1 MTPTVAEV
9 RALREALQQCLIHIE
24 ADETTHG
31 RKFGA
36 GNVARAALSRT
47 EQTGRVGEV
56 RVGEGEVRST
66 STGAE

>member
-1 MTPTVAEV
+1 MTPTEADI
-9 RALREALQQCLIHIE
+9 RALREALQQCLTHIE

-47 EQTGRVGEV
+47 EQAGRVGEGGV
-56 RVGEGEVRST
+56 QST